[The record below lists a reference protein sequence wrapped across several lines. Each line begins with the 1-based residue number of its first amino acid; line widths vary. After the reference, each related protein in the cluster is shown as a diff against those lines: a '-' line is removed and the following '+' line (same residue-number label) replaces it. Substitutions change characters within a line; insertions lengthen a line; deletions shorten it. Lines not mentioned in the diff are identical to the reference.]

1 MIALC
6 TLLLL
11 GESAAARSAR
21 PHPLAPRRSA
31 LPGPSSSSA
40 AAAAATDGNCVS
52 AATGG
57 EIPLAVARAVR
68 RRQRGGREE
77 ADIALVNS
85 GGLGTD

>member
-11 GESAAARSAR
+11 GESAARSAR

-31 LPGPSSSSA
+31 LSGPSSS
-40 AAAAATDGNCVS
+40 AAAATDGNCVS

-57 EIPLAVARAVR
+57 EIPLAVDRAVR